1 MDPIIKLTNALAH
14 LEQQLRIR
22 QLADEH
28 QRRVTTQVQSQVWQ
42 PYGSMDYAQYGG
54 TPYLSNHNFGWSHHP
69 NTSWNTSYTIP
80 HTPQVQRSSLEEAMD
95 ELRRAQAESTMAQ
108 PEFSRSMTEMDH
120 SQVGLPQFFYPN
132 EISQPPHERMTKLE
146 AALVEMKRVHAE
158 CVTSPVQFM
167 ELTRANVQI
176 QHAPFPSLKE
186 EMAPK
191 ATSYTQLGFE
201 KEQTKEEESMS
212 IEELVAKYMKEQE
225 NMATMSFEGQHESSP
240 STLGVNI
247 EVENLR
253 YNEEIT
259 SRDNEELEN
268 FETVE
273 NDEQILE
280 TLVVKEDGPTS
291 PESHEKT
298 NDEVGKIMPEMTLWG
313 EIQEELKN
321 EKMTPTF
328 EVEEYIIQLNNEM
341 KGTFVKKKI
350 KKIKI
355 LEDYVLKLLIEHNYC
370 FLGTDGG
377 GHHHPFRSSMSQ
389 AGL

>member
-1 MDPIIKLTNALAH
+1 MDPIVELTNALAH
-14 LEQQLRIR
+14 LEQQLRMR

-28 QRRVTTQVQSQVWQ
+28 QRRVTTQVRNQVWQ
-42 PYGSMDYAQYGG
+42 PYASDYAQYGG

-95 ELRRAQAESTMAQ
+95 ELRRAQAESTMTQ
-108 PEFSRSMTEMDH
+108 PEFSRSMVEMDH
-120 SQVGLPQFFYPN
+120 SQVGLPRFLDRD
-132 EISQPPHERMTKLE
+132 EISQPPQERMTTLE
-146 AALVEMKRVHAE
+146 AALIEMKRVHAE

-176 QHAPFPSLKE
+176 QHTPFDSLKK
-186 EMAPK
+186 EMAPM
-191 ATSYTQLGFE
+191 ATSGTQLTFE
-201 KEQTKEEESMS
+201 KEQPKEEESMS
-212 IEELVAKYMKEQE
+212 IEELVAKYMNEQE

-240 STLGVNI
+240 STLGVNT
-247 EVENLR
+247 EEENWS

-273 NDEQILE
+273 NDAQILE

-298 NDEVGKIMPEMTLWG
+298 NDEVGKTMPEMTLWG
-313 EIQEELKN
+313 EIHEELKN
-321 EKMTPTF
+321 EKTIPTS
-328 EVEEYIIQLNNEM
+328 EVDEYIIHLNNELR
-341 KGTFVKKKI
+341 GTIVNKKI
-350 KKIKI
+350 
-355 LEDYVLKLLIEHNYC
+355 
-370 FLGTDGG
+370 
-377 GHHHPFRSSMSQ
+377 
-389 AGL
+389 